1 MSINNF
7 LFVATFPNGQVNH
20 NTSNLIKITMM
31 RKKGERNPRKR
42 VLIGETD
49 RLTYFGTNF
58 ETESGLYTPT
68 YCK

>member
-1 MSINNF
+1 
-7 LFVATFPNGQVNH
+7 
-20 NTSNLIKITMM
+20 M